1 MNKEQIQDLNSRLLG
16 VKAQF
21 DNLSNKIDALFSL
34 LYKTEPP
41 TEKYNISRH
50 VYDPEIY
57 REVVKLSELFCK
69 KYGNLIPKDEV

>member
-34 LYKTEPP
+34 LCRTQPP
-41 TEKYNISRH
+41 TEKYNISKE

-57 REVVKLSELFCK
+57 REAVKLAELFCK